1 MYYAATNSYAT
12 ETSVGFYNTWG
23 VMAFETKKERDQFVK
38 DATDLAT
45 KAITRR
51 EVPGYI
57 NPTPKPFSGEAY
69 IIAKSFAE
77 AFTDDEVLVVTVGC
91 SNDVGYIRHLNA

>member
-1 MYYAATNSYAT
+1 
-12 ETSVGFYNTWG
+12 
-23 VMAFETKKERDQFVK
+23 
-38 DATDLAT
+38 
-45 KAITRR
+45 
-51 EVPGYI
+51 VPGYI

-69 IIAKSFAE
+69 TIAKSFAE